1 MRLDWLTIPLTYYG
15 ILATAMI
22 ACLYLFVAGQSRLSV
37 VTKRWRLDQAA
48 TCVLIDELRTGVA
61 TVKAGLH
68 DAEQRARAAEALAMP
83 QVPQGMNVNKR
94 TLVLRM
100 ARRGERPDQIAA
112 ALRLPQNEVDLV
124 LKVQRSLVRAF

>member
-1 MRLDWLTIPLTYYG
+1 MRLDWLTVPLTYYAV
-15 ILATAMI
+15 LAAVII
-22 ACLYLFVAGQSRLSV
+22 ACLYLFVTAQIQLTAV
-37 VTKRWRLDQAA
+37 NKRRRRDQIA
-48 TCVLIDELRTGVA
+48 TCSVIDELRTGVA

-68 DAEQRARAAEALAMP
+68 DAEQRAQAAEALAQP
-83 QVPQGMNVNKR
+83 QTPQGMNVNKR

-124 LKVQRSLVRAF
+124 LKVHRSLVRAL